1 MLPALVV
8 KSFPDVSSILCHGH
22 CASQA
27 GLGGRK
33 ASLKSLSHPG
43 VREPDPQYPT
53 RCGFE
58 QDLARGDRSE
68 ASFGS

>member
-1 MLPALVV
+1 MLSALVV
-8 KSFPDVSSILCHGH
+8 KSFPDVSFILCHGH
-22 CASQA
+22 SASQA
-27 GLGGRK
+27 GLVGRR
-33 ASLKSLSHPG
+33 ASLKSLSHSW

-68 ASFGS
+68 ARFGS